1 MLLDADFM
9 AKLERLSLVARK
21 AFPGQLKGEK
31 RSTKRGVSVEFA
43 DFRNYTPGDDFRYV
57 DWNVYGRLDKLFLKL
72 FVEEEDLHVYLL
84 LDASESMKFGSP
96 SKADYAKKL
105 AAALGYIALT
115 NFDHLAVWSFSE
127 GLAHAFRMTRGR
139 AMAARLFEFIEAIK
153 PGGATNITDALRNF
167 VLRTK
172 RSGIVFLVSDFFDPG
187 GYREGLTALLGRGF
201 EVNVIH
207 LLAEDELHPDLAGDL
222 KLVDAETREV
232 REITVSGSLLAGYQR
247 RLNDF
252 CDELQSFCSA
262 RAMGYLRTST
272 SFPFDELVLQYL
284 RQGKFVK

>member
-1 MLLDADFM
+1 MLLDAEFM
-9 AKLERLSLVARK
+9 TKLERLSLVARK

-31 RSTKRGVSVEFA
+31 RSPKRGVSVEFA

-57 DWNVYGRLDKLFLKL
+57 DKLFLKL

-84 LDASESMKFGSP
+84 LDASESMKFGAP
-96 SKADYAKKL
+96 SKADYGKKL
-105 AAALGYIALT
+105 VAALGYIALT
-115 NFDHLAVWSFSE
+115 NLDRLAVWSFSA
-127 GLAHAFRMTRGR
+127 GLAQPFRMTRGR
-139 AMAARLFEFIEAIK
+139 AMAARLFEFIESIE
-153 PGGATNITDALRNF
+153 PGGATSINDALRHF
-167 VLRTK
+167 ALRTK

-207 LLAEDELHPDLAGDL
+207 VLAEDELHPDLAGDL
-222 KLVDAETREV
+222 KLVDAETRDA
-232 REITVSGSLLAGYQR
+232 REITVSGSLLASYQR
-247 RLNDF
+247 RLNEF
-252 CDELQSFCSA
+252 CDELQAFCSA

-284 RQGKFVK
+284 RRGRLVK